1 MAGRP
6 LFVPDAAG
14 PPWVRSIDLEFRWHP
29 GFSRAQAQRSIVS
42 LHGAAAEAGYTRV
55 LEISSKAEEL
65 LGRQLSA
72 FHLQVTLPDGS
83 RVSVENAFQGSKVFT
98 TGGPYTDLY
107 RVSARD
113 AKKDVRVRGEAPLQ
127 SFSFFGA
134 DWPLE
139 PTTLFYD
146 WLYLNALRDSPH
158 LAEQLRSYGGFTD
171 IAFNPRRSLNCQA
184 RSAAL
189 HVALQGS
196 VDLDQVLA
204 SKRDFLI
211 AVSRQRGQHEGDG
224 FGEQMTLW

>member
-1 MAGRP
+1 MAERP

-14 PPWVRSIDLEFRWHP
+14 PPWIRTVDLEFQWHP
-29 GFSRAQAQRSIVS
+29 GFSRAQAQRSIAS
-42 LHGAAAEAGYTRV
+42 LHSAAAAAGYAGV
-55 LEISSKAEEL
+55 LEISSKSEEP

-72 FHLQVTLPDGS
+72 FHLQLTLPDGS
-83 RVSVENAFQGSKVFT
+83 QVSVENAFQGSKVFT

-127 SFSFFGA
+127 TFSYFGV

-146 WLYLNALRDSPH
+146 WLYLNALRGSPH
-158 LAEQLRSYGGFTD
+158 LAEQLCSYGGFTD
-171 IAFNPRRSLNCQA
+171 IAFNPQRSLNCQA

-189 HVALQGS
+189 YVALQGS

-204 SKRDFLI
+204 SKRKFLI
-211 AVSRQRGQHEGDG
+211 AVSGESGQHVGDG
-224 FGEQMTLW
+224 SGEQMTLW